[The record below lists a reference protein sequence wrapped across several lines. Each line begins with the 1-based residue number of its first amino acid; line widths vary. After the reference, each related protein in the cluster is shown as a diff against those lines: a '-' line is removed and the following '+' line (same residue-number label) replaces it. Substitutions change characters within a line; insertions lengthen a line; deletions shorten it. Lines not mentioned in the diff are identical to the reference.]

1 MEYIKLPKDYF
12 DIPIDE
18 RIELANKVVFNKA
31 LDITGLIEEESLEWI
46 TSILNRRLNVYINE
60 DEFEQADF
68 MDRIIKIIINNFE
81 NDEKGV

>member
-68 MDRIIKIIINNFE
+68 MDRIIKIIITNFE

>member
-18 RIELANKVVFNKA
+18 RIKLANKVVFNKA

>member
-1 MEYIKLPKDYF
+1 
-12 DIPIDE
+12 
-18 RIELANKVVFNKA
+18 LANKVVFNKA